1 MASPV
6 ETMESCCSEAG
17 FQPARNPK
25 KRPRGSSDTGPV
37 SPRGERSSETPI
49 ETSIVTIK
57 PVNAKQSMK
66 KVIVNGLAVAR
77 ELDRI
82 AGGSV
87 AKVSSRANANY
98 IVVTAH
104 NNKQAK
110 SMTSHTKFG
119 GIDVAI
125 TLGKPSFSIKGV
137 IMGIP
142 HDVEDKEIQDYLKS
156 QGITAAKRIMKRVS
170 GQLQKTTAILLSFSK
185 KMPESINF
193 GYEKK
198 RVRPYVPPVIRCFK
212 CQQYGHGTDQ
222 CHGRVRCPACSQG
235 HEWKECP
242 NKSAPKC
249 ARCGGAH
256 SAAYMGCPKY
266 KEAKQAQIFKVKE
279 RVSYSDALKAVR
291 KLKSQTAQVPIG
303 KDKEATKA
311 TEPPKNLEPLKTH
324 EPPKTST
331 DPSKA
336 KGQEKRGSQ
345 KSRIP
350 TRPTQKANTSI
361 SEGPV
366 QPEKAPPP
374 PKPKPTTKTCEC
386 QTDTPAPSLSLLNP
400 DQFLALFAYII
411 NGLDVNKSKSDRIKL
426 VALAAEK
433 CCGIK
438 IGPNKLSEALKEAKT
453 PTQR

>member
-1 MASPV
+1 M
-6 ETMESCCSEAG
+6 
-17 FQPARNPK
+17 
-25 KRPRGSSDTGPV
+25 
-37 SPRGERSSETPI
+37 
-49 ETSIVTIK
+49 
-57 PVNAKQSMK
+57 
-66 KVIVNGLAVAR
+66 
-77 ELDRI
+77 
-82 AGGSV
+82 
-87 AKVSSRANANY
+87 
-98 IVVTAH
+98 
-104 NNKQAK
+104 
-110 SMTSHTKFG
+110 
-119 GIDVAI
+119 
-125 TLGKPSFSIKGV
+125 
-137 IMGIP
+137 
-142 HDVEDKEIQDYLKS
+142 
-156 QGITAAKRIMKRVS
+156 
-170 GQLQKTTAILLSFSK
+170 
-185 KMPESINF
+185 
-193 GYEKK
+193 
-198 RVRPYVPPVIRCFK
+198 
-212 CQQYGHGTDQ
+212 
-222 CHGRVRCPACSQG
+222 
-235 HEWKECP
+235 
-242 NKSAPKC
+242 
-249 ARCGGAH
+249 
-256 SAAYMGCPKY
+256 
-266 KEAKQAQIFKVKE
+266 
-279 RVSYSDALKAVR
+279 SYSDALKAVR